1 MIDRYGSI
9 VLGILSL
16 LLAAQG
22 VVTLYLMLFTWMRPE
37 RLERARSPRHFLDP
51 KLRFTA
57 LLPARHEEAVIAQT
71 VRRVCTTTYPAEL
84 LEVIVICEAGDYGTI
99 AEAERAAREFE
110 QPAVRVVTFNDT
122 PINKPH
128 GLNVGLRASHHEIVT
143 IFDAEDDVHREIFD
157 VVNTLMQTDG
167 AGIVQAGV
175 QLMDFRSSWYAPHNV
190 LEYFFWF
197 KSRLHFHARVGSVP
211 LGGNTVFMRR
221 ELIEAVGG
229 WDEQCLTEDADI
241 GIRMSTLGERIAIT
255 YDHEHVTREETPP
268 TIGSFIRQRTRWN
281 QGFLQVIGKGD
292 WLRLPTRSQRILAAY
307 TLSYPIVQAA
317 LAVLWLPAL
326 VTTLTLKAPV
336 IIAMMSL
343 APFYFLAFQYIVD
356 LIGLIEFCAS
366 HGQKLRPRDIAVFTV
381 GFVPYQFMLNVS
393 ALRAVVRQIH
403 GQRNWEKTAHTG
415 AHRVDTAPNGIPSG
429 AILARA
435 GDGIRRDTASI
446 QDAADD

>member
-22 VVTLYLMLFTWMRPE
+22 IVTLYLMLFTWMRPE
-37 RLERARSPRHFLDP
+37 RLERARSPRRFLEP
-51 KLRFTA
+51 TLRFTA

-71 VRRVCTTTYPAEL
+71 IRRVCTTRYPAEL
-84 LEVIVICEAGDYGTI
+84 LEVFVICEAGDYGTI
-99 AEAERAAREFE
+99 AEAERAAREFD
-110 QPAVRVVTFNDT
+110 QPTVRVVTFDDG

-128 GLNVGLRASHHEIVT
+128 GLNVGLRASQNEVVT
-143 IFDAEDDVHREIFD
+143 IFDAEDDVHPEIFD

-221 ELIEAVGG
+221 DLIEAVDG

-241 GIRMSTLGERIAIT
+241 GIRMSTLGERIAVT

-268 TIGSFIRQRTRWN
+268 NIGSFIRQRTRWN
-281 QGFLQVIGKGD
+281 QGFLQVIGKRD
-292 WLRLPTRSQRILAAY
+292 WLRLPTRGQRVLAAY
-307 TLSYPIVQAA
+307 TLSYPMVQAA

-326 VTTLTLKAPV
+326 ITTITLKAPV

-356 LIGLIEFCAS
+356 MVGLVEFCSAHS
-366 HGQKLRPRDIAVFTV
+366 QKLRARDVVVFSV
-381 GFVPYQFMLNVS
+381 GFIPYQFMLNVS

-415 AHRVDTAPNGIPSG
+415 AHRVETSSVGFPSG
-429 AILARA
+429 AVLAA
-435 GDGIRRDTASI
+435 AVEGIGRDQSSV